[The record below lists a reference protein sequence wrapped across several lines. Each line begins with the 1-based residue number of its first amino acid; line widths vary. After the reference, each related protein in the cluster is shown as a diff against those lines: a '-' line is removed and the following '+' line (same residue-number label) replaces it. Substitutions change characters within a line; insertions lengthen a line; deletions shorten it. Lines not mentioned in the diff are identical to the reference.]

1 MLGMEGPIPGG
12 PLGKRPRALRLSPGI
27 RLDCSCRERGEESEK
42 VILRKEENRALSLY
56 QAVFFLTTMP
66 GNCHNKRAKQMTGI
80 VLESENYGRLG

>member
-42 VILRKEENRALSLY
+42 VILRKEENTELFLCIRLS
-56 QAVFFLTTMP
+56 FFLLQCLEIVTTKEQK
-66 GNCHNKRAKQMTGI
+66 NDWNRT
-80 VLESENYGRLG
+80 